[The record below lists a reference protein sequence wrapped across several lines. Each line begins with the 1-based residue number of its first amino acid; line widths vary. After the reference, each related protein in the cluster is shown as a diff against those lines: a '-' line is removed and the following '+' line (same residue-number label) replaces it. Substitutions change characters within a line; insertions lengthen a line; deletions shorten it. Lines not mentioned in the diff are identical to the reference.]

1 MSGVLALLSDFA
13 TRLNVFPVGFVFG
26 AIFGPARLAG
36 VDFSKYY
43 RDPGEVSERDD
54 RSWIGLMK
62 STALLAG
69 QTFTLLLLVAALS
82 APLLRWLALS
92 ISPPL
97 ANFFEPLRFAEWW
110 SARSLAVFLAGFVVA
125 QGLVEFLWRLGLR
138 QKTRQPP
145 RARLASSVLRRR

>member
-1 MSGVLALLSDFA
+1 MFFRSASSSGPSSV
-13 TRLNVFPVGFVFG
+13 RRGW
-26 AIFGPARLAG
+26 RG

-97 ANFFEPLRFAEWW
+97 ANFLSRCDLPSGGAPEA
-110 SARSLAVFLAGFVVA
+110 
-125 QGLVEFLWRLGLR
+125 
-138 QKTRQPP
+138 
-145 RARLASSVLRRR
+145 